1 MKLTH
6 EQRIAIE
13 QAGLVR
19 GRSNPTWAQLEDGYV
34 YATLVLEDSI
44 IMYIFAPSGNSYK
57 EQHGLDNY
65 GWTITGWD
73 KED

>member
-1 MKLTH
+1 
-6 EQRIAIE
+6 
-13 QAGLVR
+13 
-19 GRSNPTWAQLEDGYV
+19 
-34 YATLVLEDSI
+34 
-44 IMYIFAPSGNSYK
+44 MYIFAPSGNSYK